1 MFSPFIDNNRAS
13 CKGHRWLKCHF
24 LFAIM
29 PGIGSPSNVAKV
41 DQHTDFFCDAQAYL
55 QNCMLSPSAFCHG
68 WGRQACRVLLPSEA
82 APIPML
88 VSSTFCPLH
97 AQPLFLLPCQDWGR
111 QACRVL
117 LPSEAAPRP
126 ILVSSTFCP
135 LHAQSLL
142 LFSWMGQAGMLG
154 AAAF

>member
-1 MFSPFIDNNRAS
+1 M
-13 CKGHRWLKCHF
+13 
-24 LFAIM
+24 
-29 PGIGSPSNVAKV
+29 
-41 DQHTDFFCDAQAYL
+41 
-55 QNCMLSPSAFCHG
+55 
-68 WGRQACRVLLPSEA
+68 LLPSEA

-88 VSSTFCPLH
+88 FSSTFCPLH
-97 AQPLFLLPCQDWGR
+97 AQSLFLLPCQDWGR

-135 LHAQSLL
+135 LHAQSYL